1 MPKTAPT
8 RNLPI
13 PRSAPLTDAITA
25 TSKKTGNTITVQ
37 RFGPLTRGG
46 EAIEWA
52 RWTVTYPDET
62 RESWAKQYTGANL
75 ARLTA
80 ELDET
85 ERDLA
90 ADPDVINLTRTTGAK
105 P

>member
-8 RNLPI
+8 RDLPI
-13 PRSAPLTDAITA
+13 PRSAPLTHTITA
-25 TSKKTGNTITVQ
+25 TSKETGNTLTVQ

-52 RWTVTYPDET
+52 RWTVTYPDGT
-62 RESWAKQYTGANL
+62 RQRWAKQYTGANRD
-75 ARLTA
+75 RLGA
-80 ELDET
+80 EFEEI
-85 ERDLA
+85 ERDFA
-90 ADPDVINLTRTTGAK
+90 ADPDITGLTRTTGAT